1 MSEGQQSS
9 GGSYVDKA
17 RDAARKDPDKT
28 RGYIDKAAGFLKKR
42 SGGKHGSVIDK
53 GADFVGGKLGV
64 QEQKSS
70 GGSSDGQGGS
80 GNQGGS
86 TGGRSDGQ
94 RSE

>member
-9 GGSYVDKA
+9 GGGYVDKA
-17 RDAARKDPDKT
+17 RDAARKNPEKT

-42 SGGKHGSVIDK
+42 AGGKHGSAIDK

-70 GGSSDGQGGS
+70 GGSVDGQGGS
-80 GNQGGS
+80 KGEGGS
-86 TGGRSDGQ
+86 AGQSGGQ

>member
-28 RGYIDKAAGFLKKR
+28 RRYIDKAAGFLKKR

-70 GGSSDGQGGS
+70 DGQGGS